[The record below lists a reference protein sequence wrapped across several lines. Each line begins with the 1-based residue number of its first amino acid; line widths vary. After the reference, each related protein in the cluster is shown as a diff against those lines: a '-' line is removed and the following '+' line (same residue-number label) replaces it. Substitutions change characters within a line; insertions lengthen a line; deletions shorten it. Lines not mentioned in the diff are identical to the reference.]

1 MKIIKNL
8 VICFL
13 SIIAITACTD
23 DEVSYAFK
31 DVSAPSNVAAVFDIS
46 NDDTGTVTL
55 TPTAEG
61 VTSFQVYF
69 GDLEDETPT
78 DVAPGEAASH
88 VYEEGDYIIR
98 IVALS
103 ASGLTSELNKSI
115 SVSFTPPSNLSADII
130 VVNNY
135 DVTVTP
141 NADDATVFDVYF
153 GEALEEEATT
163 IMAGEAATYT
173 YAAAGEYTI
182 RVVAKGASATT
193 IEYEDTVSISDPVSA
208 TLEDFIGTWVLASE
222 AGSFGVGP
230 AIGDVSWF
238 SLDAQGIEDRACFID
253 DEYVFGSGGT
263 FNTILGSETWIEAW
277 QGGTDSC
284 GAPVAPHDGSSA
296 ASYSYDDASSTI
308 TITGTGAFIALAKGT
323 NDGELST
330 PADAP
335 NSITYNVS
343 LAEDKNTMNVYLE
356 TSDGVFWQFKLV
368 KKVVAP
374 IVGTWRI
381 ASEAG
386 SFGVGPA
393 IGDVSWFSLDD
404 QGIIDRACLIDDE
417 YIFGSDNSY
426 SVNLGTETWIEGWQG
441 GSDSCGTPV
450 APHDG
455 TTSATYAYDE
465 SAGTIT
471 INGIGAYIALAKGTN
486 TGELAAPGDAPSSIV
501 YNATFID
508 NNTMSVVI
516 ETGTGSGVFWQ
527 FKLVKD

>member
-13 SIIAITACTD
+13 SIIAISACTD

-31 DVSAPSNVAAVFDIS
+31 DVSAPSNVTAAFDIS

-69 GDLEDETPT
+69 GDIEDETPAAI
-78 DVAPGEAASH
+78 APGEEASH

-115 SVSFTPPSNLSADII
+115 SISFTPPSNLAAEITVANTYEVS
-130 VVNNY
+130 
-135 DVTVTP
+135 VTP
-141 NADDATVFDVYF
+141 TADNATVFDVYF
-153 GEALEEEATT
+153 GADAAEEPIT
-163 IMAGEAATYT
+163 IMAGEVATYT
-173 YAAAGEYTI
+173 YATAGDYTI
-182 RVVAKGASATT
+182 RVVAKGASVTT
-193 IEYEDTVSISDPVSA
+193 IEYEETVSITEPVSA

-263 FNTILGSETWIEAW
+263 FNTLLGSETWIEAW

-284 GAPVAPHDGSSA
+284 GAPVAPHDGSGS
-296 ASYSYDDASSTI
+296 ASYSYDDATSTL
-308 TITGTGAFIALAKGT
+308 TLTGTGAFIALAKGT
-323 NDGELST
+323 NNGELSS

-343 LAEDKNTMNVYLE
+343 LSEDKNTMNMYLE
-356 TSDGVFWQFKLV
+356 TSAGVFWQFKLV
-368 KKVVAP
+368 KKVAAP
-374 IVGTWRI
+374 IVGTWRL

-386 SFGVGPA
+386 SYGVGPA

-404 QGIIDRACLIDDE
+404 QGIIDRACLIDDA
-417 YIFGSDNSY
+417 YIFGADDSY
-426 SVNLGTETWIEGWQG
+426 SVDLGTETWTEGWQG
-441 GSDSCGTPV
+441 GSDSCAAPV

-455 TTSATYAYDE
+455 SAAATYVYDE

-471 INGIGAYIALAKGTN
+471 ISGIGAYITLAKGTN
-486 TGELAAPGDAPSSIV
+486 TGELAASGDAPSSIV

>member
-13 SIIAITACTD
+13 SMITITACTD

-356 TSDGVFWQFKLV
+356 TSEGVFWQFKLV
-368 KKVVAP
+368 KKVEAP

>member
-13 SIIAITACTD
+13 AVVAFNACTE

-31 DVSAPSNVAAVFDIS
+31 DVSAPTNVAASFNIS

-69 GDLEDETPT
+69 GDVEDETPT
-78 DVAPGEAASH
+78 EVAPGQEVSH
-88 VYEEGDYIIR
+88 IYKEGEYNLR

-103 ASGLTSELNKSI
+103 ASGLTSELNR
-115 SVSFTPPSNLSADII
+115 SVFISFTPPTNLSADIT
-130 VVNNY
+130 VANNY
-135 DVTVTP
+135 EVTVTP
-141 NADDATVFDVYF
+141 NADAATVFVIYF
-153 GEALEEEATT
+153 GETTDEEATT
-163 IMAGEAATYT
+163 IMAGEVATYT
-173 YAAAGEYTI
+173 YATAGEYII

-193 IEYEDTVSISDPVSA
+193 IEYESTVSISDPVSA
-208 TLEDFIGTWVLASE
+208 NSEDFIGTWVLASE

-230 AIGDVSWF
+230 SIGDVSYF

-253 DEYVFGSGGT
+253 DEYVFESGGT

-284 GAPVAPHDGSSA
+284 GAPVAPHDGSASA
-296 ASYSYDDASSTI
+296 TYSYDDASSTI

-343 LAEDKNTMNVYLE
+343 LTEDKNTMNVYLE
-356 TSDGVFWQFKLV
+356 TSEGVFWQFKLV
-368 KKVVAP
+368 KKVEAP
-374 IVGTWRI
+374 IVGTWKL

-386 SFGVGPA
+386 SYGVGQA

-417 YIFGSDNSY
+417 YVFGSDGSY
-426 SVNLGTETWIEGWQG
+426 SINLGTETWIEGWQG
-441 GSDSCGTPV
+441 GSDACGAPV

-455 TTSATYAYDE
+455 SSAATYVYDA
-465 SAGTIT
+465 SAGSIT
-471 INGIGAYIALAKGTN
+471 LNGIGAYIALAKGTN
-486 TGELAAPGDAPSSIV
+486 TGELASSGDAPSSIV

>member
-13 SIIAITACTD
+13 TVIALNSCAD
-23 DEVSYAFK
+23 DEVSYAFNE
-31 DVSAPSNVAAVFDIS
+31 VSAPTNVAASFNIS

-61 VTSFQVYF
+61 VTAFQVYF
-69 GDLEDETPT
+69 GDVEEETPT
-78 DVAPGEAASH
+78 DAAPGQEVSH
-88 VYEEGDYIIR
+88 IYEEGEYVLR
-98 IVALS
+98 VVALS
-103 ASGLTSELNKSI
+103 ASGLTSEFNRNVSI
-115 SVSFTPPSNLSADII
+115 SFTPPSNLSADII

-135 DVTVTP
+135 EVSVTP
-141 NADDATVFDVYF
+141 TADDATVFDVYF

-163 IMAGEAATYT
+163 IMAGEVATYT
-173 YAAAGEYTI
+173 YAAAGDYTI
-182 RVVAKGASATT
+182 RVIAKGASATT

-208 TLEDFIGTWVLASE
+208 TSEDFIGTWVLASE

-263 FNTILGSETWIEAW
+263 FSTILGSETWIEAW
-277 QGGTDSC
+277 QGGTDAC
-284 GAPVAPHDGSSA
+284 GTPVAPHDGSASA
-296 ASYSYDDASSTI
+296 TYSYDDASSSI
-308 TITGTGAFIALAKGT
+308 TITGTGAYIALAKGT
-323 NDGELST
+323 NNGELSA

-335 NSITYNVS
+335 NSITYTVS
-343 LAEDKNTMNVYLE
+343 LSDDKNTMNVYLE
-356 TSDGVFWQFKLV
+356 TTEGVFWQFKLV
-368 KKVVAP
+368 KKVVSP
-374 IVGTWRI
+374 IIGTWRI
-381 ASEAG
+381 ASESG
-386 SFGVGPA
+386 SYGVGPA

-417 YIFGSDNSY
+417 YIFGSDDSY

-441 GSDSCGTPV
+441 GSDSCGASV

-455 TTSATYAYDE
+455 TASATYAYDE

-486 TGELAAPGDAPSSIV
+486 TGELAAPEDAPSSIV

>member
-13 SIIAITACTD
+13 TVIALNACTE

-31 DVSAPSNVAAVFDIS
+31 DVSAPTNVAASFNIS

-69 GDLEDETPT
+69 GDIEDETPT
-78 DVAPGEAASH
+78 EVAPGEETSH
-88 VYEEGDYIIR
+88 IYEEGEYILR

-103 ASGLTSELNKSI
+103 ASGLTSELNRSI

-153 GEALEEEATT
+153 GETADEEATT
-163 IMAGEAATYT
+163 IMAGEVATYT

-193 IEYEDTVSISDPVSA
+193 IDYEDTVSITDPVSA

-230 AIGDVSWF
+230 AIGDVSYF

-356 TSDGVFWQFKLV
+356 TSEGVFWQFKLV
-368 KKVVAP
+368 KKVEAP